1 MRKGC
6 GCMPRSTLLWMFRR
20 RAAWLTSDSGS
31 LAKING
37 RACSS
42 QSTSAPAP
50 SPSSTHLVT
59 ANSQSTGAF
68 SNSSNSSCRSV
79 TIGNRVGGK
88 GMGELAACCQTRPPL
103 PPVTSD
109 VSLPSDQLTTR
120 YGAHV
125 LGSCEKAT
133 PARTTLV
140 SIGWMST
147 SSVWFTSP

>member
-1 MRKGC
+1 
-6 GCMPRSTLLWMFRR
+6 MPRSTLLWMFRR

-59 ANSQSTGAF
+59 ANSQSTGSF

-79 TIGNRVGGK
+79 TIGNRVGGE

-103 PPVTSD
+103 PPVTSA